1 MLGQAL
7 VYKNNTSGDRAEQ
20 RKRFVYCTLHVIRHV
35 GVGVIFIISVGLN
48 SQFSLLT
55 ISIGREYLMGESYDT
70 ASD

>member
-35 GVGVIFIISVGLN
+35 GVGVIFI
-48 SQFSLLT
+48 SQFYLLT